1 MMVTSSKRCWIT
13 SSSSKGVTL
22 EEDKPG
28 SNGGSNPNPPKE
40 DRKEYRPRL
49 NGGARKRLRYLLNEG
64 MDYEQAR
71 ANRYRNGSVINKN
84 AETPGIKEISGGIMT
99 VEDRLTNE
107 WALQLA
113 GFSMEI
119 LAVST
124 TLNQTLETE
133 TWGTNERWSTER

>member
-1 MMVTSSKRCWIT
+1 
-13 SSSSKGVTL
+13 
-22 EEDKPG
+22 
-28 SNGGSNPNPPKE
+28 
-40 DRKEYRPRL
+40 
-49 NGGARKRLRYLLNEG
+49 

-119 LAVST
+119 LAVPT

-133 TWGTNERWSTER
+133 TWGHQ